1 MRRGLLGDSAGRDYT
16 AKLSRFNAHAEP
28 ELRQAIASLDLQPGM
43 RVVDVGCGSGDNLV
57 LLGEALGR
65 GGANAKAHANAHAHK
80 NDTSLLIG
88 FDLAAAHAMA
98 ARARNAPSALIAQA
112 DLLRAPLG
120 RASVDLIWC
129 MNTINHV
136 HEPAAALTRL
146 AELLRPGGRIA
157 LAQSALLPEMYFAW
171 DARLERL
178 VTEAVRQYYRKRYGV
193 DERRLTAVRAL
204 VGLLR
209 AAGLRDIRAR
219 TLMIERIAPLKPADE
234 RYLAEAVFRDTWG
247 ERLRPYLQPEDY
259 QEVSR
264 LTDPQDPAYA
274 LRRPDFHY
282 LQSLTLVVAAI

>member
-1 MRRGLLGDSAGRDYT
+1 MRRRQRRIPRGDGLSRPRQGLLGDTAGRDYS
-16 AKLSRFNAHAEP
+16 AKLSAFNAHAEP
-28 ELRQAIASLDLQPGM
+28 ELRQAIASLALRPGM
-43 RVVDVGCGSGDNLV
+43 RVVDVGCGSGDNLA
-57 LLGEALGR
+57 LLGEAS
-65 GGANAKAHANAHAHK
+65 
-80 NDTSLLIG
+80 DQSLLIG
-88 FDLAAAHAMA
+88 FDLAAAHAVA
-98 ARARNAPSALIAQA
+98 AKARNPPAALIAQA
-112 DLLRAPLG
+112 DLRRAPLA

-136 HEPAAALTRL
+136 HEPTAALAGL

-157 LAQSALLPEMYFAW
+157 LAQSAFLPEMYFAW

-178 VTEAVRQYYRKRYGV
+178 VTEAVRQYYRERYGV

-209 AAGLRDIRAR
+209 AAGLGDIRAR

-234 RYLAEAVFRDTWG
+234 RYLAETVFRDTWG

-259 QEVSR
+259 QEVLR